1 MVNLIELY
9 KKRYYISHSD
19 LADLAEANRLHLI
32 VACSLLFI
40 FGLGNL
46 IYIFAFHFNNLQDYI
61 TSIIYFGVFKIR
73 FYYTSISPYYHSKSF
88 FFSF

>member
-46 IYIFAFHFNNLQDYI
+46 IYIFAFPTRRNGTLKLQ
-61 TSIIYFGVFKIR
+61 II
-73 FYYTSISPYYHSKSF
+73 
-88 FFSF
+88 